1 MDTMGVLVSYV
12 CSTTGAWG
20 SLHRFWLDWVCM
32 LSAWQ
37 LVAMFELAVCSVVL
51 LVWAV
56 LAVHTLNQMH

>member
-1 MDTMGVLVSYV
+1 MGMMGALVSYV
-12 CSTTGAWG
+12 CSTTGVWG

-32 LSAWQ
+32 LLAWE
-37 LVAMFELAVCSVVL
+37 LVEEVAECTEVL